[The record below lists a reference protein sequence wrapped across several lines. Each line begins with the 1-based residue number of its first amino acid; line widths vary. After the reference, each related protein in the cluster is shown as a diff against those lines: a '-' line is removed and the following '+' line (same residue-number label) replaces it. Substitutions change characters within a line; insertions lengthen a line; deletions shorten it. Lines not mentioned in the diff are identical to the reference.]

1 MEEEIMEEI
10 MEPLNNP
17 PAECL
22 ICMSDIP
29 SKEMIKYLCGHELCP
44 ECFQSSVKAYNY
56 QISARTFFCYYL
68 DCKQE
73 VKDLGNLVNK
83 IKDQEIVQRFK
94 YLSQKK
100 KANKLKD
107 AYVCPDK
114 ECLEI
119 VEGGKQETVQ
129 KEYAKLEELN
139 YDYLI
144 CPKCY
149 NLFYKVCKVKHE
161 TDERAPCMSRE
172 STGEATG
179 LILMMV
185 LFIIMLKKTK
195 YENIRIE
202 NLILQYFK

>member
-1 MEEEIMEEI
+1 

-44 ECFQSSVKAYNY
+44 ECFECSVKAYNT
-56 QISARTFFCYYL
+56 QISARAFICFYL

-73 VKDLGNLVNK
+73 VKNLGTLVEK
-83 IKDQEIVQRFK
+83 IKDKDIVQRFK

-119 VEGGKQETVQ
+119 IEGGKQETVQ
-129 KEYAKLEELN
+129 KEYVRIEELEELN

-144 CPKCY
+144 CPKCQ
-149 NLFYKVCKVKHE
+149 NLFCKVCEVKHE
-161 TDERAPCMSRE
+161 KDERAPCMSRQ
-172 STGEATG
+172 STGKATD
-179 LILMMV
+179 LILMVV
-185 LFIIMLKKTK
+185 LF
-195 YENIRIE
+195 
-202 NLILQYFK
+202 